1 MIIDLPTDLLQN
13 SSVMKEQVILVID
26 DAIDNLQLFG
36 KLLMPLNVDIS
47 FASSARKAL
56 DILESLSPDL
66 IFLDIIMPEIDGF
79 ELCEIIKKKESTK
92 DIPIIFLSA
101 KDNIEDITK
110 GFTLGARDYIT
121 KPFMKEELV
130 ARVSTQLDIR
140 TKELKL
146 QELNMNLETMVD
158 NRTAELLRKR
168 EKLAEYSTTLK
179 VLLENRDKD
188 RKTIEKRII
197 NNVNDMVLPTMN
209 QLKETSLDS
218 RQMMLLNQSIESLQ
232 DIVSPLMS
240 NLNDTLGLYGFTSAE
255 LNIIKHIIKGMRTS
269 EISEALNLSESTV
282 KFHRNNIRSKLNLKK
297 KSVNLYIYLKQL
309 VSKELSQL

>member
-1 MIIDLPTDLLQN
+1 MEKQL
-13 SSVMKEQVILVID
+13 ILVID
-26 DAIDNLQLFG
+26 DSTDNLQLFG
-36 KLLMPLNVDIS
+36 KLLESLNVDMS
-47 FASSARKAL
+47 FASSAGKAL
-56 DILESLSPDL
+56 DILDSITPDL
-66 IFLDIIMPEIDGF
+66 IVLDIIMPDIDGF
-79 ELCEIIKKKESTK
+79 ELCEIIRQKESTQ

-121 KPFMKEELV
+121 KPFMKEELI

-140 TKELKL
+140 VKELKL
-146 QELNMNLETMVD
+146 RELNKNLEKMVD
-158 NRTAELLRKR
+158 NRTAELSAKK
-168 EKLAEYSTTLK
+168 EQLAEYNTTLK

-188 RKTIEKRII
+188 RKIIEKRII
-197 NNVNDMVLPTMN
+197 DNVCDMVLPTIN
-209 QLKETSLDS
+209 KLKKTSLDN

-240 NLNDTLGLYGFTSAE
+240 NLNDALGLYGFTSTE

-282 KFHRNNIRSKLNLKK
+282 NFHRNNIRSKLNLKNK
-297 KSVNLYIYLKQL
+297 RVNLYIYLNQL
-309 VSKELSQL
+309 ARKEFFNYDRI

>member
-1 MIIDLPTDLLQN
+1 MEKQL
-13 SSVMKEQVILVID
+13 ILVID
-26 DAIDNLQLFG
+26 DSTDNLQLFG
-36 KLLMPLNVDIS
+36 KLLESLNVDMS
-47 FASSARKAL
+47 FASSAGKAL
-56 DILESLSPDL
+56 DILDSITPDL
-66 IFLDIIMPEIDGF
+66 IVLDIIMPDIDGF
-79 ELCEIIKKKESTK
+79 ELCEIIRQKESTQ

-121 KPFMKEELV
+121 KPFMKEELI

-140 TKELKL
+140 IKELKL
-146 QELNMNLETMVD
+146 RELNKNLEKMVD
-158 NRTAELLRKR
+158 NRTAELSAKK
-168 EKLAEYSTTLK
+168 EQLAEYNTTLK

-188 RKTIEKRII
+188 RKIIEKRII
-197 NNVNDMVLPTMN
+197 DNVCDMVLPTIN
-209 QLKETSLDS
+209 KLKKTSLDN

-240 NLNDTLGLYGFTSAE
+240 NLNDALGLYGFTSTE

-282 KFHRNNIRSKLNLKK
+282 NFHRNNIRSKLNLKNK
-297 KSVNLYIYLKQL
+297 RVNLYIYLNQL
-309 VSKELSQL
+309 ARKEFFNYDRI

>member
-1 MIIDLPTDLLQN
+1 
-13 SSVMKEQVILVID
+13 MKEQVILVID

-47 FASSARKAL
+47 FASSASKAL

-79 ELCEIIKKKESTK
+79 ELCEIIKKNESTK

-146 QELNMNLETMVD
+146 QEL
-158 NRTAELLRKR
+158 RAR
-168 EKLAEYSTTLK
+168 EK
-179 VLLENRDKD
+179 
-188 RKTIEKRII
+188 II
-197 NNVNDMVLPTMN
+197 
-209 QLKETSLDS
+209 
-218 RQMMLLNQSIESLQ
+218 
-232 DIVSPLMS
+232 
-240 NLNDTLGLYGFTSAE
+240 
-255 LNIIKHIIKGMRTS
+255 
-269 EISEALNLSESTV
+269 
-282 KFHRNNIRSKLNLKK
+282 
-297 KSVNLYIYLKQL
+297 
-309 VSKELSQL
+309 